1 MQWAARPDFSEVYQM
16 TTTAEPEY
24 KVIGTRP
31 IRHDGVD
38 KVIGRAMYGA
48 DLKLPGMLYGKVL
61 RSPHPHARIIS
72 IDTSKA
78 EAHPDVRSVATSG
91 DLPDPGPVTR
101 ENVFPKPVS
110 DNILARGK
118 ALYKGHPVAAVA
130 ATSALAAEEALA
142 LLEVEYE
149 QLPWT
154 TSLEEA
160 IEEGA
165 PVLHEHWPKNG
176 ASENGLDGPNVADHV
191 QHAFGDL
198 EKGFSEADVV
208 IEREYRN
215 KSVHQGYIEPQN
227 ATASWSADG
236 RVTIWCSSQGHFL
249 IQSQVA
255 QILGLPVS
263 KVKIV
268 PMEIGGGFGGK
279 LSAYLEPVAAV
290 LSRKSGH
297 PVQMTMSRAEV
308 FESTGPT
315 CGSKVS
321 LKLGFTK
328 EGRITAAKATYMFEA
343 GAFPGAPLA
352 AAAAAIFSPY
362 YIENLLVDAYDIVDN
377 KPKTAAYRAPG
388 APNVVWAVENLMDEI
403 AEQLEMDPME
413 LRLLNVATEGTR
425 RADGVKNLVIGAKE
439 VMEAVMAHPHYSEPL
454 EGENLGRG
462 VSMGFCRNNTGPAC
476 AIANVLADGTVS
488 LVEGSV
494 DIGGSRAS
502 LAQQLAETLGI
513 PVTDVNPSIGDTDE
527 VGQTS
532 PTGGSGVTYKSGIAA
547 YEAGM
552 DVRRQMI
559 SRAAILWEVEED
571 QVEYVDGSVRH
582 KSDPELRLTFR
593 EMASKLGQTGGPV
606 VGRGNVSPTRSGASY
621 AANIIDVEVDPETGK
636 VDILKFTAFQDVGKA
651 IHPSYVEGQI
661 QGGSTQG
668 VGWALSEEYFMG
680 DDGKMANFTL
690 LDYRMPTALD
700 MPMIDP
706 VIVEKANPGHPYGVR
721 GAGESNIVPAL
732 AALANAIHKATG
744 VRFRELP
751 MSPGA
756 VLKGIK
762 GKNGA

>member
-1 MQWAARPDFSEVYQM
+1 M
-16 TTTAEPEY
+16 TTTAKPEY

-38 KVIGRAMYGA
+38 KVIGRAQYGA
-48 DLKLPGMLYGKVL
+48 DIRLPGMLHGKVL

-78 EAHPDVRSVATSG
+78 EAHPEVRAVATSV
-91 DLPDPGPVTR
+91 DLPDPGPVSR
-101 ENVFPKPVS
+101 DNVFPKGVS

-118 ALYKGHPVAAVA
+118 ALYKGHSVAAVA

-142 LLEVEYE
+142 LIAVEYE
-149 QLPWT
+149 PLPWIT
-154 TSLEEA
+154 NIEEA
-160 IEEGA
+160 LKAEA
-165 PVLHEHWPKNG
+165 PALHEHWPKNG
-176 ASENGLDGPNVADHV
+176 SSGDGIDGPNVADHI

-198 EKGFSEADVV
+198 KKGFAEADMV
-208 IEREYRN
+208 IEREYKN

-249 IQSQVA
+249 IQQQVA
-255 QILGLPVS
+255 QILGLPIS
-263 KVKIV
+263 QVKIV

-290 LSRKSGH
+290 LSRKSGK
-297 PVQMTMSRAEV
+297 PVKMTMSRAEV

-321 LKLGFTK
+321 IKLGITK
-328 EGRITAAKATYMFEA
+328 EGRITAAKATYLFEA

-352 AAAAAIFSPY
+352 AAAAAIFSSY
-362 YIENLLVDAYDIVDN
+362 VIENLLVDAYDIVDN
-377 KPKTAAYRAPG
+377 KPKSAAYRAPG
-388 APNVVWAVENLMDEI
+388 APNVVWAVENLLDEI
-403 AEQLEMDPME
+403 AEVLDMDPME
-413 LRLLNVATEGTR
+413 LRMLNVATEGTR

-439 VMEAVMAHPHYSEPL
+439 VMEAVVAHPHYSEPL
-454 EGENLGRG
+454 EGENRGRG
-462 VSMGFCRNNTGPAC
+462 ISMGFCRNNTGPAC
-476 AIANVLADGTVS
+476 AIANVLSDGTVS
-488 LVEGSV
+488 LVEGAV

-502 LAQQLAETLGI
+502 IAQQLAEVLGI
-513 PVTDVNPSIGDTDE
+513 PVEDVNPSIGDTDE
-527 VGQTS
+527 VGLTS
-532 PTGGSGVTYKSGIAA
+532 PTGGSGVTYKTGIAA

-559 SRAAILWEVEED
+559 SRAAILWEVKEEEI
-571 QVEYVDGSVRH
+571 EYVDGSVRH
-582 KSDPELRLTFR
+582 KSDPELRLTFK

-606 VGRGNVSPTRSGASY
+606 VGRGNVSPTGSGASY
-621 AANIIDVEVDPETGK
+621 SANIVDVEVDPETGK
-636 VDILKFTAFQDVGKA
+636 VAILKFTAFQDVGKA

-668 VGWALSEEYFMG
+668 IGWALSEEYFMG
-680 DDGKMANFTL
+680 EDGKMANFTL

-700 MPMIDP
+700 IPMIEP
-706 VIVEKANPGHPYGVR
+706 VMVEKANPGHPFGVR
-721 GAGESNIVPAL
+721 GAGEANIVPAL

-751 MSPGA
+751 MSPGV
-756 VLKGIK
+756 VLKGIQ
-762 GKNGA
+762 GKNGS

>member
-1 MQWAARPDFSEVYQM
+1 M
-16 TTTAEPEY
+16 TTTAKPEY

-38 KVIGRAMYGA
+38 KVIGRAQYGA
-48 DLKLPGMLYGKVL
+48 DIRLPGMLHGKVL

-78 EAHPDVRSVATSG
+78 EAHPEVRAVATSV
-91 DLPDPGPVTR
+91 DLPDPGPVSR
-101 ENVFPKPVS
+101 DNVFPKGVS

-118 ALYKGHPVAAVA
+118 ALYKGHSVAAVA

-142 LLEVEYE
+142 LIEVEYE
-149 QLPWT
+149 PLPWIT
-154 TSLEEA
+154 DIEA
-160 IEEGA
+160 ALKAEA
-165 PVLHEHWPKNG
+165 PALHEHWPKNG
-176 ASENGLDGPNVADHV
+176 SSGDGIDGPNVADHI

-198 EKGFSEADVV
+198 KKGFAEADMV
-208 IEREYRN
+208 IEREYKN

-249 IQSQVA
+249 IQQQVA
-255 QILGLPVS
+255 QILGLPIS
-263 KVKIV
+263 QVKIV

-279 LSAYLEPVAAV
+279 LSAYLEPVAAM
-290 LSRKSGH
+290 LSRKSGK
-297 PVQMTMSRAEV
+297 PVKMTMSRAEV

-321 LKLGFTK
+321 LKLGITK
-328 EGRITAAKATYMFEA
+328 EGRITAAKATYLFEA

-352 AAAAAIFSPY
+352 AAAAAIFSSY
-362 YIENLLVDAYDIVDN
+362 VIENLLVDAYDIVDN
-377 KPKTAAYRAPG
+377 KPKSAAYRAPG
-388 APNVVWAVENLMDEI
+388 APNVVWAVENLLDEI
-403 AEQLEMDPME
+403 AEVLDMDPME
-413 LRLLNVATEGTR
+413 LRMLNVATEGTR

-439 VMEAVMAHPHYSEPL
+439 VMEAVVAHPHYSEPL
-454 EGENLGRG
+454 EGENRGRG
-462 VSMGFCRNNTGPAC
+462 ISMGFCRNNTGPAC
-476 AIANVLADGTVS
+476 AIANVLGDGTVS
-488 LVEGSV
+488 LVEGAV

-502 LAQQLAETLGI
+502 IAQQLAEVLGI
-513 PVTDVNPSIGDTDE
+513 PVEDVNPSIGDTDE
-527 VGQTS
+527 VGLTS
-532 PTGGSGVTYKSGIAA
+532 PTGGSGVTYKTGIAA

-559 SRAAILWEVEED
+559 SRAAILWEVKEEEI
-571 QVEYVDGSVRH
+571 EYVDGTVRH
-582 KSDPELRLTFR
+582 KSDPELRLTFK

-606 VGRGNVSPTRSGASY
+606 VGRGNVSPTGSGASY
-621 AANIIDVEVDPETGK
+621 SANIVDVEVDPETGK
-636 VDILKFTAFQDVGKA
+636 VAILKFTAFQDVGKA

-668 VGWALSEEYFMG
+668 IGWALSEEYFMG

-700 MPMIDP
+700 IPMIEP
-706 VIVEKANPGHPYGVR
+706 VMVEKANPGHPFGVR
-721 GAGESNIVPAL
+721 GAGEANIVPAL

-751 MSPGA
+751 MSPGV
-756 VLKGIK
+756 VLKGIQ
-762 GKNGA
+762 GKNGS

>member
-1 MQWAARPDFSEVYQM
+1 M
-16 TTTAEPEY
+16 TITAKPEY

-38 KVIGRAMYGA
+38 KVIGRAQYGA
-48 DLKLPGMLYGKVL
+48 DIRLPGMLHGKVL

-78 EAHPDVRSVATSG
+78 EAHPEVRAVATSV
-91 DLPDPGPVTR
+91 DLPDPGPVSR
-101 ENVFPKPVS
+101 DNVFPKGVS

-118 ALYKGHPVAAVA
+118 ALYKGHSVAAVA

-142 LLEVEYE
+142 LIAVEYE
-149 QLPWT
+149 PLPWIT
-154 TSLEEA
+154 NIEEA
-160 IEEGA
+160 LKAEA
-165 PVLHEHWPKNG
+165 PALHEHWPKNG
-176 ASENGLDGPNVADHV
+176 SSGDGIDGPNVADHI

-198 EKGFSEADVV
+198 KKGFAEADMV
-208 IEREYRN
+208 IERKYKN

-227 ATASWSADG
+227 ATASWSSDG

-249 IQSQVA
+249 IQQQVA
-255 QILGLPVS
+255 QILGLPIS
-263 KVKIV
+263 QVKIV

-290 LSRKSGH
+290 LSRKSGK
-297 PVQMTMSRAEV
+297 PVKMTMSRAEV

-321 LKLGFTK
+321 IKLGITK
-328 EGRITAAKATYMFEA
+328 EGRITAAKATYLFEA

-352 AAAAAIFSPY
+352 AAAAAIFSSY
-362 YIENLLVDAYDIVDN
+362 VIENLLVDAYDIVDN
-377 KPKTAAYRAPG
+377 KPKSAAYRAPG
-388 APNVVWAVENLMDEI
+388 APNVVWAVENLLDEI
-403 AEQLEMDPME
+403 AEVLDMDPME
-413 LRLLNVATEGTR
+413 LRMLNVATEGTR

-439 VMEAVMAHPHYSEPL
+439 VMEAVVAHPHYSEPL
-454 EGENLGRG
+454 EGENRGRG
-462 VSMGFCRNNTGPAC
+462 ISMGFCRNNTGPAC
-476 AIANVLADGTVS
+476 AIANVLSDGTVS
-488 LVEGSV
+488 LVEGAV

-502 LAQQLAETLGI
+502 IAQQLAEVLGI
-513 PVTDVNPSIGDTDE
+513 PVEDVNPSIGDTDE
-527 VGQTS
+527 VGLTS
-532 PTGGSGVTYKSGIAA
+532 PTGGSGVTYKTGIAA

-559 SRAAILWEVEED
+559 SRAAILWEVKEEEI
-571 QVEYVDGSVRH
+571 EYVDGSVRH
-582 KSDPELRLTFR
+582 KSDPELRLTFK

-606 VGRGNVSPTRSGASY
+606 VGRGNVSPTGSGASY
-621 AANIIDVEVDPETGK
+621 SANIVDVEVDPETGK
-636 VDILKFTAFQDVGKA
+636 VAILKFTAFQDVGKA

-668 VGWALSEEYFMG
+668 IGWALSEEYFMG

-700 MPMIDP
+700 IPMIEP
-706 VIVEKANPGHPYGVR
+706 VMVEKANPGHPFGVR
-721 GAGESNIVPAL
+721 GAGEANIVPAL

-751 MSPGA
+751 MSPGV
-756 VLKGIK
+756 VLKGIQ
-762 GKNGA
+762 GKNGS

>member
-1 MQWAARPDFSEVYQM
+1 M
-16 TTTAEPEY
+16 TTTAKPEY

-38 KVIGRAMYGA
+38 KVIGRAQYGA
-48 DLKLPGMLYGKVL
+48 DIRLPGMLHGKVL

-78 EAHPDVRSVATSG
+78 EAHPEVRAVATSV
-91 DLPDPGPVTR
+91 DLPDPGPVSR
-101 ENVFPKPVS
+101 DNVFPKGVS

-118 ALYKGHPVAAVA
+118 ALYKGHSVAAVA

-142 LLEVEYE
+142 LIAVEYE
-149 QLPWT
+149 PLPWIT
-154 TSLEEA
+154 DIEA
-160 IEEGA
+160 ALKAEA
-165 PVLHEHWPKNG
+165 PALHEHWPKNG
-176 ASENGLDGPNVADHV
+176 SIGDGIDGPNVADHI

-198 EKGFSEADVV
+198 KKGFAEADMV
-208 IEREYRN
+208 IEREYKN

-249 IQSQVA
+249 IQQQVA
-255 QILGLPVS
+255 QILGLPIS
-263 KVKIV
+263 QVKIV

-290 LSRKSGH
+290 LSRKSGK
-297 PVQMTMSRAEV
+297 PVKMTMSRAEV

-321 LKLGFTK
+321 LKLGITK
-328 EGRITAAKATYMFEA
+328 EGRITAAKATYLFEA

-352 AAAAAIFSPY
+352 AAAAAIFSSY
-362 YIENLLVDAYDIVDN
+362 VIENLLVDAYDIVDN
-377 KPKTAAYRAPG
+377 KPKSAAYRAPG
-388 APNVVWAVENLMDEI
+388 APNVVWAVENLLDEI
-403 AEQLEMDPME
+403 AEVLDMDPME
-413 LRLLNVATEGTR
+413 LRMLNVATEGTR

-439 VMEAVMAHPHYSEPL
+439 VMEAVVAHPHYSEPL
-454 EGENLGRG
+454 EGENRGRG
-462 VSMGFCRNNTGPAC
+462 ISMGFCRNNTGPAC
-476 AIANVLADGTVS
+476 AIANVLGDGTVS
-488 LVEGSV
+488 LVEGAV

-502 LAQQLAETLGI
+502 IAQQLAEVLGI
-513 PVTDVNPSIGDTDE
+513 PVEDVNPSIGDTDE
-527 VGQTS
+527 VGLTS
-532 PTGGSGVTYKSGIAA
+532 PTGGSGVTYKTGIAA

-559 SRAAILWEVEED
+559 SRAAILWEVKEEEI
-571 QVEYVDGSVRH
+571 EYVDGSVRH
-582 KSDPELRLTFR
+582 KSDPELRLTFK

-606 VGRGNVSPTRSGASY
+606 VGRGNVSPTGSGASY
-621 AANIIDVEVDPETGK
+621 SANIVDVEVDPETGK
-636 VDILKFTAFQDVGKA
+636 VAILKFTAFQDVGKA

-668 VGWALSEEYFMG
+668 IGWALSEEYFMG

-700 MPMIDP
+700 IPMIEP
-706 VIVEKANPGHPYGVR
+706 VMVEKANPGHPFGVR
-721 GAGESNIVPAL
+721 GAGEANIVPAL

-751 MSPGA
+751 MSPGV
-756 VLKGIK
+756 VLKGIQ
-762 GKNGA
+762 GKNGS

>member
-1 MQWAARPDFSEVYQM
+1 M
-16 TTTAEPEY
+16 TTTAKPEY

-38 KVIGRAMYGA
+38 KVIGRAQYGA
-48 DLKLPGMLYGKVL
+48 DIRLPGMLHGKVL

-78 EAHPDVRSVATSG
+78 EAHPEVRAVATSV
-91 DLPDPGPVTR
+91 DLPDPGPVSR
-101 ENVFPKPVS
+101 DNVFPKGVS

-118 ALYKGHPVAAVA
+118 ALYKGHSVAAVA

-142 LLEVEYE
+142 LIAVEYE
-149 QLPWT
+149 PLPWIT
-154 TSLEEA
+154 NIEEA
-160 IEEGA
+160 LKAEA
-165 PVLHEHWPKNG
+165 PALHEHWPKNG
-176 ASENGLDGPNVADHV
+176 SSGDGIDGPNVADHI

-198 EKGFSEADVV
+198 KKGFAEADMV
-208 IEREYRN
+208 IERKYKN

-227 ATASWSADG
+227 ATASWSSDG

-249 IQSQVA
+249 IQQQVA
-255 QILGLPVS
+255 QILGLPIS
-263 KVKIV
+263 QVKIV

-290 LSRKSGH
+290 LSRKSGK
-297 PVQMTMSRAEV
+297 PVKMTMSRAEV

-321 LKLGFTK
+321 IKLGITK
-328 EGRITAAKATYMFEA
+328 EGRITAAKATYLFEA

-352 AAAAAIFSPY
+352 AAAAAIFSSY
-362 YIENLLVDAYDIVDN
+362 VIENLLVDAYDIVDN
-377 KPKTAAYRAPG
+377 KPKSAAYRAPG
-388 APNVVWAVENLMDEI
+388 APNVVWAVENLLDEI
-403 AEQLEMDPME
+403 AEVLDMDPME
-413 LRLLNVATEGTR
+413 LRMLNVATEGTR

-439 VMEAVMAHPHYSEPL
+439 VMEAVVAHPHYSEPL
-454 EGENLGRG
+454 EGENRGRG
-462 VSMGFCRNNTGPAC
+462 ISMGFCRNNTGPAC
-476 AIANVLADGTVS
+476 AIANVLSDGTVS
-488 LVEGSV
+488 LVEGAV

-502 LAQQLAETLGI
+502 IAQQLAEVLGI
-513 PVTDVNPSIGDTDE
+513 PVEDVNPSIGDTDE
-527 VGQTS
+527 VGLTS
-532 PTGGSGVTYKSGIAA
+532 PTGGSGVTYKTGIAA

-559 SRAAILWEVEED
+559 SRAAILWEVKEEEI
-571 QVEYVDGSVRH
+571 EYVDGSVRH
-582 KSDPELRLTFR
+582 KSDPELRLTFK

-606 VGRGNVSPTRSGASY
+606 VGRGNVSPTGSGASY
-621 AANIIDVEVDPETGK
+621 SANIVDVEVDPETGK
-636 VDILKFTAFQDVGKA
+636 VAILKFTAFQDVGKA

-668 VGWALSEEYFMG
+668 IGWALSEEYFMG

-700 MPMIDP
+700 IPMIEP
-706 VIVEKANPGHPYGVR
+706 VMVEKANPGHPFGVR
-721 GAGESNIVPAL
+721 GAGEANIVPAL

-751 MSPGA
+751 MSPGV
-756 VLKGIK
+756 VLKGIQ
-762 GKNGA
+762 GKNGS

>member
-1 MQWAARPDFSEVYQM
+1 M
-16 TTTAEPEY
+16 TTTAKPEY

-38 KVIGRAMYGA
+38 KVIGRAQYGA
-48 DLKLPGMLYGKVL
+48 DIRLPGMLHGKVL

-78 EAHPDVRSVATSG
+78 EAHPEVRAVATSV
-91 DLPDPGPVTR
+91 DLPDPGPVSR
-101 ENVFPKPVS
+101 DNVFPKGVS

-118 ALYKGHPVAAVA
+118 ALYKGHSVAAVA
-130 ATSALAAEEALA
+130 ATSSLAAEEALA
-142 LLEVEYE
+142 LIEVEYE
-149 QLPWT
+149 PLPWIT
-154 TSLEEA
+154 DIEA
-160 IEEGA
+160 ALKAEA
-165 PVLHEHWPKNG
+165 PALHEHWPKNG
-176 ASENGLDGPNVADHV
+176 SSGDGIDGPNVADHI

-198 EKGFSEADVV
+198 KKGFAEADMV
-208 IEREYRN
+208 IEREYKN

-249 IQSQVA
+249 IQQQVA
-255 QILGLPVS
+255 QILGLPIS
-263 KVKIV
+263 QVKIV

-290 LSRKSGH
+290 LSRKSGK
-297 PVQMTMSRAEV
+297 PVKMTMSRAEV

-321 LKLGFTK
+321 LKLGITK
-328 EGRITAAKATYMFEA
+328 EGRITAAKATYLFEA

-352 AAAAAIFSPY
+352 AAAAAIFSSY
-362 YIENLLVDAYDIVDN
+362 VIENLLVDAYDIVDN
-377 KPKTAAYRAPG
+377 KPKSAAYRAPG
-388 APNVVWAVENLMDEI
+388 APNVVWAVENLLDEI
-403 AEQLEMDPME
+403 AEVLDMDPME
-413 LRLLNVATEGTR
+413 LRMLNVATEGTR

-439 VMEAVMAHPHYSEPL
+439 VMEAVVAHPHYSEPL
-454 EGENLGRG
+454 EGENRGRG
-462 VSMGFCRNNTGPAC
+462 ISMGFCRNNTGPAC
-476 AIANVLADGTVS
+476 AIANVLGDGTVS
-488 LVEGSV
+488 LVEGAV

-502 LAQQLAETLGI
+502 IAQQLAEVLGI
-513 PVTDVNPSIGDTDE
+513 PVEDVNPSIGDTDE
-527 VGQTS
+527 VGLTS
-532 PTGGSGVTYKSGIAA
+532 PTGGSGVTYKTGIAA

-559 SRAAILWEVEED
+559 SRAAILWEVKEEEI
-571 QVEYVDGSVRH
+571 EYVDGSVRH
-582 KSDPELRLTFR
+582 KSDPELRLTFK

-606 VGRGNVSPTRSGASY
+606 VGRGNVSPTGSGASY
-621 AANIIDVEVDPETGK
+621 SANIVDVEVDPETGK
-636 VDILKFTAFQDVGKA
+636 VAILKFTAFQDVGKA

-668 VGWALSEEYFMG
+668 IGWALSEEYFMG

-700 MPMIDP
+700 IPMIEP
-706 VIVEKANPGHPYGVR
+706 VMVEKANPGHPFGVR
-721 GAGESNIVPAL
+721 GAGEANIVPAL

-751 MSPGA
+751 MSPGV
-756 VLKGIK
+756 VLKGIQ
-762 GKNGA
+762 GKNGS

>member
-1 MQWAARPDFSEVYQM
+1 M
-16 TTTAEPEY
+16 TTTAKPEY
-24 KVIGTRP
+24 KVIGSRP

-38 KVIGRAMYGA
+38 KVIGRAQYGA
-48 DLKLPGMLYGKVL
+48 DISLPGMLHGKVL
-61 RSPHPHARIIS
+61 RSPHPHARIVS

-78 EAHPDVRSVATSG
+78 EAHPDVRAVATSE

-118 ALYKGHPVAAVA
+118 ALYKGHSVAAVA
-130 ATSALAAEEALA
+130 ATSALAAEEAVA
-142 LLEVEYE
+142 LIEVEYE
-149 QLPWT
+149 PLPWIT
-154 TSLEEA
+154 NVEEA
-160 IEEGA
+160 LKAEA
-165 PVLHEHWPKNG
+165 PALHEHWPENG
-176 ASENGLDGPNVADHV
+176 SSENGIDGPNVADHV

-198 EKGFSEADVV
+198 DKGFTEADMV
-208 IEREYRN
+208 IEREYKN

-249 IQSQVA
+249 IQQQVA
-255 QILGLPVS
+255 QILGLPIS
-263 KVKIV
+263 QVKIV

-290 LSRKSGH
+290 LSRKSGK
-297 PVQMTMSRAEV
+297 PVKMTMSRAEV

-321 LKLGFTK
+321 LKLGITK
-328 EGRITAAKATYMFEA
+328 EGRITAAKATYLFEA

-362 YIENLLVDAYDIVDN
+362 VIENLLVDAYDIVDN
-377 KPKTAAYRAPG
+377 KPKSAAYRAPG

-403 AEQLEMDPME
+403 AEVLNMDPME
-413 LRLLNVATEGTR
+413 LRMLNVATEGTR

-439 VMEAVMAHPHYSEPL
+439 VMEAVVAHPHYSEPL
-454 EGENLGRG
+454 EGENRGRG
-462 VSMGFCRNNTGPAC
+462 ISMGFCRNNTGPAC
-476 AIANVLADGTVS
+476 AIANVLSDGTVS

-502 LAQQLAETLGI
+502 IAQQLAEVLGI
-513 PVTDVNPSIGDTDE
+513 PVEDVNPSIGDTDE
-527 VGQTS
+527 VGLTS
-532 PTGGSGVTYKSGIAA
+532 PTGGSGVTYKTGIAA
-547 YEAGM
+547 YEAAM

-559 SRAAILWEVEED
+559 SRAAILWEVKEEEI
-571 QVEYVDGSVRH
+571 EYVDGSVRH
-582 KSDPELRLTFR
+582 KSDPELRLTFK
-593 EMASKLGQTGGPV
+593 EMASKLAQTGGPV
-606 VGRGNVSPTRSGASY
+606 VGRGNVSPTGSGASY
-621 AANIIDVEVDPETGK
+621 SANIVDVEVDPETGK
-636 VDILKFTAFQDVGKA
+636 VAILKFTAFQDVGKA

-668 VGWALSEEYFMG
+668 IGWALSEEYFMG

-700 MPMIDP
+700 IPMIEP
-706 VIVEKANPGHPYGVR
+706 VMVEKANPGHPFGVR
-721 GAGESNIVPAL
+721 GAGEANIVPAL
-732 AALANAIHKATG
+732 AALANAIYKATG

-751 MSPGA
+751 MSPGV
-756 VLKGIK
+756 VLKGIQ
-762 GKNGA
+762 GKNGS